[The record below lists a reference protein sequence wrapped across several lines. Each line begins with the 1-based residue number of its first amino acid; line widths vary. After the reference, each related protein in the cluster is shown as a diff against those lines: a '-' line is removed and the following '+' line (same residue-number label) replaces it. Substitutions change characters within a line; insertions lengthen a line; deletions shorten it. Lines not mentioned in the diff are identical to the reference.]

1 MKSFGVI
8 SKNPGCWLT
17 LAKGLVLLVVLYLF
31 RYEIG
36 LLWRLILAAP
46 KLLLDQPVSGLPPA
60 DDMLFQLMFI
70 AFNLAGIMLFS
81 LLIVYL
87 IAGAVFPI
95 RLPSEQWQAM
105 RRFFRFVTGRRPSV
119 LLVREGQLVGELPR
133 KQKSGGGAAIIDLDS
148 AIVLERQSTTSAAS
162 QTLGAENAPGD
173 LALGLQMPL
182 STMQNDQRSKKENG
196 PVRGPGLTFL
206 RGNHKLRGVVS
217 LRRQARANPGILGYT
232 SDGIEVKTNVVA
244 VFSLGQPASNIT
256 VAYLGAPVFENL
268 RVLNLDPETKKI
280 KSISEELD
288 DADKQ
293 DIHRFAWKYLSAPQP
308 NAPLEPPDTSQEYP
322 PYHIDARRIFAA
334 VYSQARHATESKL
347 DDWTSLPA
355 LVATEIFRN
364 MISQVSYDSL
374 YLPDDPVRFPLQT
387 DFKPAFAR
395 KVRYQG
401 VMSYQFV
408 HRLDGQS
415 PAEGQRVDNRQ
426 YRIAPVKELYAS
438 KVLRD
443 RGIKVLH
450 AGFSELTPTDP
461 KIRQQRLDNWRARW
475 QQEADLIKADLDLEA
490 VRIKNHAR
498 AEKQREMINTLS
510 MIIHTST
517 YPEEAL
523 TLRVF
528 QALEDI
534 ASEPPTRQLLPVD
547 TIQVLKSL
555 RLWLL
560 PGEQERPA
568 LLEGQ
573 FSSPADERPAPEQD
587 HG

>member
-1 MKSFGVI
+1 M
-8 SKNPGCWLT
+8 
-17 LAKGLVLLVVLYLF
+17 
-31 RYEIG
+31 
-36 LLWRLILAAP
+36 
-46 KLLLDQPVSGLPPA
+46 PVAGLPPGDSTLEPLMA
-60 DDMLFQLMFI
+60 D
-70 AFNLAGIMLFS
+70 
-81 LLIVYL
+81 
-87 IAGAVFPI
+87 
-95 RLPSEQWQAM
+95 
-105 RRFFRFVTGRRPSV
+105 
-119 LLVREGQLVGELPR
+119 
-133 KQKSGGGAAIIDLDS
+133 
-148 AIVLERQSTTSAAS
+148 
-162 QTLGAENAPGD
+162 
-173 LALGLQMPL
+173 
-182 STMQNDQRSKKENG
+182 G
-196 PVRGPGLTFL
+196 PVKGPGLTFL
-206 RGNHKLRGVVS
+206 RGNQKLRGVVS
-217 LRRQARANPGILGYT
+217 LRRQVRANPGILGYT
-232 SDGIEVKTNVVA
+232 SDGIEVKTNVVV
-244 VFSLGQPASNIT
+244 VFTLGQPASNVK
-256 VAYLGAPVFENL
+256 VAYLGAPAFENL

-280 KSISEELD
+280 RSISDELD

-293 DIHRFAWKYLSAPQP
+293 DIHWNAWEYLAVPQP
-308 NAPLEPPDTSQEYP
+308 NALLEPPESSQEHP
-322 PYHIDARRIFAA
+322 PFQIDVQRIFAA

-364 MISQVSYDSL
+364 MISRVGYDSL
-374 YLPDDPVRFPLQT
+374 YLPDDPVGFPLLT

-426 YRIAPVKELYAS
+426 FRIAPVRDLRAS

-450 AGFSELTPTDP
+450 AGFSELMPTDP

-475 QQEADLIKADLDLEA
+475 QKEADLIKADLDLEA

-498 AEKQREMINTLS
+498 AEKQREMINALS
-510 MIIHTST
+510 LIIHTST

-534 ASEPPTRQLLPVD
+534 ASEPSTRQLLPVD

-555 RLWLL
+555 HLWLQS
-560 PGEQERPA
+560 GEQARPA
-568 LLEGQ
+568 LLEGK
-573 FSSPADERPAPEQD
+573 FSSPADESPNQEQPN
-587 HG
+587 G

>member
-1 MKSFGVI
+1 MKSYGVLRR
-8 SKNPGCWLT
+8 NPGCWLT
-17 LAKGLVLLVVLYLF
+17 LVKGIFLLVGLYLF

-36 LLWRLILAAP
+36 LLWRLILAVP
-46 KLLLDQPVSGLPPA
+46 DLLLDQPVTNLPPA
-60 DDMLFQLMFI
+60 DDLLTQLLFI
-70 AFNLAGIMLFS
+70 AFNLVGVLLFS
-81 LLIVYL
+81 LLIIYL
-87 IAGAVFPI
+87 VAGAA
-95 RLPSEQWQAM
+95 LPVRSPAEQWQAM
-105 RRFFRFVTGRRPSV
+105 RRFTRFVTGRRPP
-119 LLVREGQLVGELPR
+119 LLLIRDGQWVRDQSQ
-133 KQKSGGGAAIIDLDS
+133 KQKPGGAAAIVDLDS
-148 AIVLERQSTTSAAS
+148 AIVLERHASAGRSSRKPVAGMPPDGST
-162 QTLGAENAPGD
+162 LE
-173 LALGLQMPL
+173 PL
-182 STMQNDQRSKKENG
+182 TADG

-206 RGNHKLRGVVS
+206 RGNQKLRGVVS
-217 LRRQARANPGILGYT
+217 LRRQVRANPGILGYT
-232 SDGIEVKTNVVA
+232 SDGIEVKTNVVV
-244 VFSLGQPASNIT
+244 VFTLGQPASNVK
-256 VAYLGAPVFENL
+256 VAYLGAPAFENL

-280 KSISEELD
+280 RSISDELD

-293 DIHRFAWKYLSAPQP
+293 DIHRNAWEYLAVPQP
-308 NAPLEPPDTSQEYP
+308 NALLEPPESSQEHP
-322 PYHIDARRIFAA
+322 PFQIDVQRIFAA

-364 MISQVSYDSL
+364 MISRVGYDSL
-374 YLPDDPVRFPLQT
+374 YLPDDPVGFPLQT

-426 YRIAPVKELYAS
+426 FRIAPVRDLRAS

-450 AGFSELTPTDP
+450 AGFSELMPTDP

-475 QQEADLIKADLDLEA
+475 QKEADLIKADLDLEA

-498 AEKQREMINTLS
+498 AEKQREMINALS
-510 MIIHTST
+510 LIIHTST

-534 ASEPPTRQLLPVD
+534 ASEPSTRQLLPVD

-555 RLWLL
+555 HLWLQS
-560 PGEQERPA
+560 GEQARPA
-568 LLEGQ
+568 MLEGK
-573 FSSPADERPAPEQD
+573 FSSPADESPDREQPN
-587 HG
+587 G